1 VAPLPPA
8 FPGPAAQP
16 TAPLLLSPPAVAQQP
31 VRRRDARVE
40 EDKTTEDA
48 KTSEEW
54 MVAVEAFTR
63 VPLDMGIQAGVEF
76 PFGLRLSTG
85 YGWVPTPYRDFL
97 TQSLADSAGA
107 GNNTATV
114 LREGLQSGRT
124 LRLQAGI
131 RPFRDLGLY
140 FDAGFTNLS
149 LEGSIDGSTLRGV
162 TPGDYNA
169 STSIDAWLLEIGYQT
184 WVGQHF
190 TLAGGLGL
198 SGVMSSHTELSGAG
212 LDPDLA
218 KRIAQSADEEIEKWG
233 VLPTL
238 TLRLGFDM
246 I

>member
-1 VAPLPPA
+1 VVQPPNPALAPQ
-8 FPGPAAQP
+8 GAAPQRP
-16 TAPLLLSPPAVAQQP
+16 M
-31 VRRRDARVE
+31 RRRNTRVE
-40 EDKTTEDA
+40 DDQRPEDVR
-48 KTSEEW
+48 TSEAW

-107 GNNTATV
+107 GNTTAAV
-114 LREGLQSGRT
+114 LRDGVQSGRS

-131 RPFRDLGLY
+131 RPFDELGLY
-140 FDAGFTNLS
+140 FDAGFANIS
-149 LEGSIDGSTLRGV
+149 LEGSIDGSRLRGV
-162 TPGDYNA
+162 TPGEYSA
-169 STSIDAWLLEIGYQT
+169 SISIDTWLLEAGYQA

-190 TLAGGLGL
+190 TLAGALGL
-198 SGVMSSHTELSGAG
+198 SGTMSSHTELSGTG
-212 LDPDLA
+212 LDPELG
-218 KRIAQSADEEIEKWG
+218 KRIARSADEEIEKWG